1 MKNLTKLA
9 YNLESDVELASLRFD
24 EDIAVLN
31 FFFDTPIITQINME
45 LKTNNLAKVTKS
57 SFQLFKLPYSD
68 ALLAPSDATLAP
80 LHQGRLLV
88 PGRNWPIFFCLVN
101 VSAKMAK

>member
-9 YNLESDVELASLRFD
+9 YNLESGVELASLRFD

-80 LHQGRLLV
+80 LHQGRLDV
-88 PGRNWPIFFCLVN
+88 PGRNGPIFLLLLCHFFCP
-101 VSAKMAK
+101 

>member
-1 MKNLTKLA
+1 MTKLA

-45 LKTNNLAKVTKS
+45 LKTNNLAKVT
-57 SFQLFKLPYSD
+57 
-68 ALLAPSDATLAP
+68 
-80 LHQGRLLV
+80 
-88 PGRNWPIFFCLVN
+88 
-101 VSAKMAK
+101 